1 MRIKPNKS
9 IVEGRISS
17 IEPAADGIGAE
28 VEILVDSSKSA
39 VGHEDFIGARR
50 GTKLKLF
57 AAVPEELEAGRRY
70 KVTASVLGGPGGE
83 RVVVESAKR
92 APARAKAKTKT
103 KPKTD

>member
-9 IVEGRISS
+9 IVEGRVKS
-17 IEPAADGIGAE
+17 IAPAADGIGAE
-28 VEILVDSSKSA
+28 VEIEVERAGSA
-39 VGHEDFIGARR
+39 EGHDDFIGARP

-92 APARAKAKTKT
+92 APARTKT
-103 KPKTD
+103 KKD